1 MGEPR
6 EQGESGRNEARGQ
19 LSQATFMCPLLVF
32 HYYTVMKSYL
42 KRNRL
47 MDLKNKLM
55 VSRGKPGGKLG
66 RLGLTCPHCCVYS
79 R

>member
-1 MGEPR
+1 
-6 EQGESGRNEARGQ
+6 
-19 LSQATFMCPLLVF
+19 MCPLLVF

-42 KRNRL
+42 KTNRL

-66 RLGLTCPHCCVYS
+66 RLGLTCLHCCVYS